1 MGYEIALHAPQ
12 DYRRSVFRVYA
23 TSVTD
28 SFPVLLIFK
37 IRSQGIE
44 ALTEI
49 LEIPWTAAAAA
60 AATTTTAATA
70 RLKTTIDLFAYFAR
84 GVDGVTSFSASVGH
98 VNVFGFLSF
107 GRHIVCCCR
116 V

>member
-1 MGYEIALHAPQ
+1 VNESECERKRSEQEYTSSDFRVQFGDRPTKMGYEIALHAPQ

-49 LEIPWTAAAAA
+49 LEIP
-60 AATTTTAATA
+60 
-70 RLKTTIDLFAYFAR
+70 
-84 GVDGVTSFSASVGH
+84 
-98 VNVFGFLSF
+98 
-107 GRHIVCCCR
+107 
-116 V
+116 

>member
-49 LEIPWTAAAAA
+49 LEIP
-60 AATTTTAATA
+60 
-70 RLKTTIDLFAYFAR
+70 
-84 GVDGVTSFSASVGH
+84 
-98 VNVFGFLSF
+98 
-107 GRHIVCCCR
+107 
-116 V
+116 